1 MPAMAEQVQRMRPPR
16 KAEMHTLK
24 QPVKQV
30 YSEQEAA
37 NSLGIS
43 VHLLHS
49 VLDKHVFNDGG
60 PRPQTM
66 ELMLA
71 DVLLVAYWLSE
82 EANQKV
88 VAMARR

>member
-1 MPAMAEQVQRMRPPR
+1 MYS
-16 KAEMHTLK
+16 LK

-30 YSEQEAA
+30 YTEQEAA

-43 VHLLHS
+43 VGALHGI
-49 VLDKHVFNDGG
+49 LDKHVFNDGI

-71 DVLLVAYWLSE
+71 DVLLVAYWLGE
-82 EANQKV
+82 EQIGPRLV
-88 VAMARR
+88 SVMRR

>member
-1 MPAMAEQVQRMRPPR
+1 MYP
-16 KAEMHTLK
+16 LK

-43 VHLLHS
+43 VNALNMI
-49 VLDKHVFNDGG
+49 LDKHVFNDGG
-60 PRPQTM
+60 PRPASM

-71 DVLLVAYWLSE
+71 DVLLVAYWLGE
-82 EANQKV
+82 EVGPKV
-88 VAMARR
+88 VSIAKR